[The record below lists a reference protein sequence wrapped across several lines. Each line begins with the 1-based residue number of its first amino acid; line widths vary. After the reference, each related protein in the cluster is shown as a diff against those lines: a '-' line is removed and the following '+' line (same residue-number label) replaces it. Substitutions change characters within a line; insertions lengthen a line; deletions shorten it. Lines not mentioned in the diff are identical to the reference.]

1 MDIFMFTEDA
11 SETESTAGEK
21 QKLKQAQSASRI
33 YPVSAGVIAAYLMI
47 NSGKK
52 GKRKHKPVTQ
62 ILESR

>member
-21 QKLKQAQSASRI
+21 TEAETGSKAPLGI
-33 YPVSAGVIAAYLMI
+33 YPVSAGGVIAAYLMI

-52 GKRKHKPVTQ
+52 GKRKT
-62 ILESR
+62 